1 MTFLPREHGAYG
13 QLAFPLLTAY
23 VVAGVTVPA
32 LLVGASAIA
41 AFLAH
46 EPLLVVAGRRG
57 PRARREAGAPALRW
71 LVATGGIA
79 VVAGVA
85 ALLLAS
91 PAARPWFLLPLAPA
105 LVVAIAVALDREKSA
120 AGELGVALAFSSL
133 AVAVCVAAGATP
145 RMGLAV
151 ALAFAAVFVVATLS
165 VRSVIVAV
173 RGGGDPTRA
182 VLLRAAAVSVA
193 AVALGA
199 LGVAAARGVLPWAA
213 FLAPLPGVLASVL
226 VPWFSQPARRLRTVG
241 WVLIAACF
249 TASAILIVGVT

>member
-23 VVAGVTVPA
+23 VVAGVTVPT

-46 EPLLVVAGRRG
+46 EPLLVAVGRRG
-57 PRARREAGAPALRW
+57 SRARREAGARALGW
-71 LVATGGIA
+71 LAAVGGLA

-85 ALLLAS
+85 ALLLAA

-105 LVVAIAVALDREKSA
+105 LVVGIALALDAEKSA

-133 AVAVCVAAGATP
+133 AVPVCVAAGATAST
-145 RMGLAV
+145 GFAV
-151 ALAFAAVFVVATLS
+151 ALAFATVFGVATLS

-173 RGGGDPTRA
+173 RGGGDPRRA
-182 VLLRAAAVSVA
+182 AVLRAAAVSVA

-213 FLAPLPGVLASVL
+213 FLAPLPGVVASVL

-241 WVLIAACF
+241 WVLIAACLV
-249 TASAILIVGVT
+249 ASAILIVGVT